1 MRKLHADEVAT
12 DASLARRLV
21 AAQFPQWADL
31 EVEPVDEN
39 GTENAT
45 FRLGDELSVRLPRG
59 PRRGVGQVDKDLR
72 WLPMLAPLLPLAVPA
87 PIAKGMPAEGYPF
100 EWAVYGWLPGEPAT
114 PDRIADPTRAATD
127 MAGFLAALQRVDTT
141 GGPAGGRPNTSRG
154 IPVRLRDEQT
164 REAIAALGGEVDV
177 DAVTKI
183 WERALRAPD
192 WDGLPVWVHGD
203 LIPGNLLAS
212 DGRLSAVID
221 FAALCVGDPSNDVM
235 VAWTFLAAETRAAF
249 RDELGVD
256 DATWARGRGW
266 ALSWALI
273 ALPYYLHTHPPI
285 VRDARRTIDE
295 VLADPESAWYGPG
308 PGKT

>member
-21 AAQFPQWADL
+21 TAQFPQWADL
-31 EVEPVDEN
+31 EVEPVEED
-39 GTENAT
+39 GTDNAT
-45 FRLGDELSVRLPRG
+45 YRLGDELSVRLPRG

-72 WLPMLAPLLPLAVPA
+72 WLPVLAPLLPLAIPA

-100 EWAVYGWLPGEPAT
+100 EWGIYGWLLGEPAS
-114 PDRIADPTRAATD
+114 PDRIADPTRAAMD
-127 MAGFLAALQRVDTT
+127 LARFLTALQRVDTT
-141 GGPAGGRPNTSRG
+141 GGPPGGPPHTSRG
-154 IPVRLRDEQT
+154 VAVRTRDAQT
-164 REAIAALGGEVDV
+164 REAIAALHGEVDV
-177 DAVTKI
+177 EAVTEM
-183 WERALRAPD
+183 WEAALRAPD
-192 WDGLPVWVHGD
+192 WQGPPLWVHGD
-203 LIPGNLLAS
+203 LMPGNLLARE
-212 DGRLSAVID
+212 GRLSAVID
-221 FAALCVGDPSNDVM
+221 FSALCVGDPANDVM
-235 VAWTFLAAETRAAF
+235 VAWTFLTSETRGSF
-249 RDELGVD
+249 RAELGVD